1 MSPSILCKNLNSLLK
16 ADPQVIQECLDEF
29 AAAGADIQGYD
40 TRQSALDLK
49 ELRESLG
56 ISQWNVYG
64 VSYGT
69 RYALD
74 LLRVDPKGTACVV
87 LDSPMTTS
95 DPNNTTDINLN
106 MERVFNL
113 MFDDCAAQS
122 TCNAAYPNL
131 RQKFYCGSGLYQAAS
146 DSPSGEK
153 SGNGRDD
160 ASQQVERRLNRT
172 DRQYHRF
179 GELCE
184 SGPFPDRKN
193 VQTRDRTVR
202 HDIAETWIRISPTG
216 TLRHSATPYT
226 SESP

>member
-1 MSPSILCKNLNSLLK
+1 MTSFCG
-16 ADPQVIQECLDEF
+16 AT
-29 AAAGADIQGYD
+29 GADIKGYD

-56 ISQWNVYG
+56 ISRWNVYG

-74 LLRVDPKGTACVV
+74 LMRVDPEGTACVV

-106 MERVFNL
+106 MQRVFNL

-122 TCNAAYPNL
+122 ACNAAYPNL
-131 RQKFYCGSGLYQAAS
+131 RQKFSAAA
-146 DSPSGEK
+146 DYIKQYPIVLQVKDPVTGVMTPL
-153 SGNGRDD
+153 
-160 ASQQVERRLNRT
+160 QQVERRLDPT

-179 GELCE
+179 GEVWPIWALPRIE
-184 SGPFPDRKN
+184 KVYKHVTGQTFNDVSRAGFVFRQQGPL
-193 VQTRDRTVR
+193 
-202 HDIAETWIRISPTG
+202 DIR
-216 TLRHSATPYT
+216 
-226 SESP
+226 